1 MKHFVFSAITICGA
15 LSAATA
21 ATLTWNKNLTDDDT
35 AYYSIFDDDNWIVE
49 GDHAGT
55 APSGFTEG
63 IYTGDDVI
71 IPNGITARWEDPATG
86 TGKTRQGRSLTVGNA
101 DPGITRVLF
110 KNNYSS
116 GSAELRFNSGMTGDP
131 DNNLAAGEWH
141 IQGSGGRGLIIKGT
155 QDYSFLHQFGCAN
168 YFEFYGTDIKGVCGS
183 GNTSQI
189 RTSGTPDII
198 APDRWV
204 GPLQFRDF
212 KGTFT
217 ATNTFVC
224 GGLDWRGSTTCR
236 VILSPDNHII
246 DSFSFSGFGGS
257 ATAGIQMAG
266 GSITMK
272 TWKDNQFTG
281 PANFKLDAATVNMF
295 GGANDTKILMAAR
308 GRDDGPVGAGFNDN
322 FAIGTL
328 VVGDDAGDVVTMQS
342 PSGPYAEGSE
352 SADAALYVGA
362 LDLSSG
368 AGLVIPEGIKIYART
383 VAGSRDNVTGA
394 ERLAVIPSG
403 MLILFR

>member
-1 MKHFVFSAITICGA
+1 M
-15 LSAATA
+15 
-21 ATLTWNKNLTDDDT
+21 
-35 AYYSIFDDDNWIVE
+35 
-49 GDHAGT
+49 
-55 APSGFTEG
+55 
-63 IYTGDDVI
+63 
-71 IPNGITARWEDPATG
+71 
-86 TGKTRQGRSLTVGNA
+86 
-101 DPGITRVLF
+101 
-110 KNNYSS
+110 KNNYTS
-116 GSAELRFNSGMTGDP
+116 GSLELRFNSGMTGDP
-131 DNNLAAGEWH
+131 DNDLSAGEWH
-141 IQGSGGRGLIIKGT
+141 LKGDGRRSLIVKGT
-155 QDYSFLHQFGCAN
+155 QNYSFLNSIGCAS
-168 YFEFYGTDIKGVCGS
+168 YFEFYGTNLVGICGS
-183 GNTSQI
+183 GSTSQI
-189 RTSGTPDII
+189 RTSGTPTIY
-198 APDRWV
+198 APDAWLGV
-204 GPLQFRDF
+204 LQFRDF

-217 ATNTFVC
+217 ATNSFVS
-224 GGLDWRGSTTCR
+224 GGLDWRDKTTCR
-236 VILSPDNHII
+236 VILSPDDHVI

-352 SADAALYVGA
+352 SADAALYVGT

-383 VAGSRDNVTGA
+383 VSGSRDNVTGA